1 MNHLSKHPGGEYLGK
16 HFPFRSCL
24 LTPLLHGIHGGEM
37 RGIES
42 IMCCSLFLNCTYCC
56 TRGCKAF
63 SPWLM
68 PHRQSCATC
77 VCVRVCVFANRLL
90 LSTLKCKHP
99 TCGMSVMDSRYR
111 WSLFVACLQPQFP
124 SHSLLQGEAQRDIL
138 RGWPDFVIIHWPKS
152 LPCTHRAIFIPGWM
166 YFLGY
171 IIAQPLGA
179 DFHFWEQVFVFQTVV
194 KSGKQSYEFAAWS
207 HLSAQDDVCG
217 CSSDVYFYTV

>member
-1 MNHLSKHPGGEYLGK
+1 
-16 HFPFRSCL
+16 
-24 LTPLLHGIHGGEM
+24 
-37 RGIES
+37 
-42 IMCCSLFLNCTYCC
+42 
-56 TRGCKAF
+56 
-63 SPWLM
+63 M
-68 PHRQSCATC
+68 PHRQSCAVC
-77 VCVRVCVFANRLL
+77 VCVYVCVFVCLCVFANRLL

-179 DFHFWEQVFVFQTVV
+179 DFHFREEVLVFQTLV
-194 KSGKQSYEFAAWS
+194 KIWETIPWICAMVTSLCSGWCMWLQLQCLFSNCIDFVMFLKPWS
-207 HLSAQDDVCG
+207 NPHVYIFKYLMYR
-217 CSSDVYFYTV
+217 SDSRSKLQRWHVYDFNNADKDFFSEGWLQWIM